1 MRRGA
6 DARSILASGGHVR
19 EHPRRRGARA
29 RRGYRGAVA
38 TLSSL
43 LRRGLLGRPVT
54 SHAADEPRM
63 NRWRA
68 LPVTSSNALSS
79 LAYAPDE
86 VILTLVAAGTSALAL
101 GPAVG
106 WAVVAV
112 MLLIVA
118 SFRAA
123 VAAVP
128 HGGIYHMA
136 GMKLG
141 PRAGVVASAALLL
154 DFVFTAAVSVA
165 AFAHFVAALAP
176 GLTVGSRVLVASAAL
191 VSVLLA
197 ALRGVR
203 LSRWVLPVLVSV
215 FVALTALL
223 VLAGLWQ
230 EGRGLLGAAPTAG
243 WTQEGV
249 GVGGTVGTVATALLA
264 LRAFSAGSVL
274 LTGVEVPVSSTR
286 LMARPAVPT
295 VRWVLTVMAL
305 TLGALTVGVM
315 HLAQRTGVVVGLE
328 LENLRDAA
336 GAEVTPDR
344 APAPVLAQLAD
355 TVYGPGSILS
365 VATIAATALLLLFAA
380 KSAFRSFP
388 ALAARVAE
396 DGYLP
401 RQLRVRSDRLV
412 HTWSVLGMGAV
423 ALSLVLFFEA
433 RTALLVQLYV
443 IGVLLAFTLAQAG
456 MLRLWRRR
464 LVHTPGA
471 RARAAVR
478 LRLIITAV
486 AWVVTALAGVV
497 VLVTRFTQGAWVAL
511 LAIVLGSLV
520 MGRIRRHYADVDRE
534 LAPDPQDDA
543 RALPSR
549 VHVVV
554 VVTTLDRPALRA
566 LAYARASR
574 PSSLEAVVV
583 DAERAATLEVI
594 DAWERAGLPMSLT
607 VIASPY
613 RDTVA
618 PLVRH
623 VREHRRRSPRDLTM
637 VFIPEYV
644 VRPGWRTLLHN
655 RTATRQ
661 TRRLQREPGVMVGS
675 VPWQVHEG
683 QGS

>member
-112 MLLIVA
+112 MLLIVV

-136 GMKLG
+136 GTKLG

-191 VSVLLA
+191 VGVLLA

-230 EGRGLLGAAPTAG
+230 EGRGLLGAAPTDG
-243 WTQEGV
+243 WTQEGA
-249 GVGGTVGTVATALLA
+249 GVGGTVSTVATALLA

>member
-19 EHPRRRGARA
+19 EHPRRRGVRA

-118 SFRAA
+118 SFHAA

-191 VSVLLA
+191 VGVLLA

-203 LSRWVLPVLVSV
+203 LSRWVLPVLVGV
-215 FVALTALL
+215 FVALTGLL

-355 TVYGPGSILS
+355 TVYGPGSVLS

-464 LVHTPGA
+464 LVHTPGS

-478 LRLIITAV
+478 LRLIITSV

>member
-1 MRRGA
+1 
-6 DARSILASGGHVR
+6 
-19 EHPRRRGARA
+19 
-29 RRGYRGAVA
+29 
-38 TLSSL
+38 
-43 LRRGLLGRPVT
+43 
-54 SHAADEPRM
+54 
-63 NRWRA
+63 
-68 LPVTSSNALSS
+68 
-79 LAYAPDE
+79 
-86 VILTLVAAGTSALAL
+86 
-101 GPAVG
+101 
-106 WAVVAV
+106 
-112 MLLIVA
+112 
-118 SFRAA
+118 
-123 VAAVP
+123 
-128 HGGIYHMA
+128 
-136 GMKLG
+136 
-141 PRAGVVASAALLL
+141 
-154 DFVFTAAVSVA
+154 
-165 AFAHFVAALAP
+165 
-176 GLTVGSRVLVASAAL
+176 
-191 VSVLLA
+191 
-197 ALRGVR
+197 
-203 LSRWVLPVLVSV
+203 
-215 FVALTALL
+215 
-223 VLAGLWQ
+223 
-230 EGRGLLGAAPTAG
+230 
-243 WTQEGV
+243 
-249 GVGGTVGTVATALLA
+249 
-264 LRAFSAGSVL
+264 
-274 LTGVEVPVSSTR
+274 
-286 LMARPAVPT
+286 
-295 VRWVLTVMAL
+295 
-305 TLGALTVGVM
+305 
-315 HLAQRTGVVVGLE
+315 
-328 LENLRDAA
+328 
-336 GAEVTPDR
+336 
-344 APAPVLAQLAD
+344 
-355 TVYGPGSILS
+355 
-365 VATIAATALLLLFAA
+365 
-380 KSAFRSFP
+380 
-388 ALAARVAE
+388 
-396 DGYLP
+396 
-401 RQLRVRSDRLV
+401 
-412 HTWSVLGMGAV
+412 MGAV

-464 LVHTPGA
+464 LVHTPGS